1 MAPESLEVVREF
13 LLSDEK
19 GELDDVEEVRFK
31 VIHFAEVDAAKLCD
45 LVIAVVDVVLKLWT
59 D

>member
-1 MAPESLEVVREF
+1 LEVVREF

-19 GELDDVEEVRFK
+19 GELDDVEEVRFE